1 MNELNWNP
9 SRRELRTFAAIA
21 VVVFGA
27 LGAWLSFSGRE
38 AAWLFAATGLVIGV
52 PGLIHPPSI
61 RLIYVLLALL
71 TRPIG
76 WALSHLII
84 AVLFYALIT
93 PLGLLRRLL
102 GRDPLAL
109 RAALG
114 ADSYWAQ
121 RPPPDDG
128 SSYLRQS

>member
-1 MNELNWNP
+1 MLGIK
-9 SRRELRTFAAIA
+9 TAIA
-21 VVVFGA
+21 RGAVKETLNAEDAGEKSSVVQAEPVSAARA
-27 LGAWLSFSGRE
+27 LRAHRNANE
-38 AAWLFAATGLVIGV
+38 NIMPFAFLG
-52 PGLIHPPSI
+52 
-61 RLIYVLLALL
+61 LIYVLLALV

-109 RAALG
+109 RAAPG